1 MVEVS
6 VEGVVEVEV
15 LGLVEVEVGVS
26 LVSSESEGESF
37 AAGEGAV
44 AGADAFLAFTLTA
57 SFIPPSQWPGEA
69 HMK

>member
-26 LVSSESEGESF
+26 LVSSESEGECVRS
-37 AAGEGAV
+37 
-44 AGADAFLAFTLTA
+44 D
-57 SFIPPSQWPGEA
+57 PPD
-69 HMK
+69 